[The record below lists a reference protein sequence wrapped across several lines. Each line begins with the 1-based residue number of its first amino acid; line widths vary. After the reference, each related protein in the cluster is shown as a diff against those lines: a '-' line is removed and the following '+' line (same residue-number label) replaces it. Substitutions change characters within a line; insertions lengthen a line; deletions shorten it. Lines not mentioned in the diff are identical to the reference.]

1 MRCFLFGMAILSH
14 RGRSLVVLGG
24 SVVIAAGLYM
34 TGRDVSEWREAN
46 DSLSWKGVE
55 ARITES
61 AAIRVSGG
69 AKSGSGHQIRIR
81 YRYAVAGRTFEG
93 HRINVGNH
101 LDDDVRR
108 DIATLHPVG
117 SAVTV
122 YHHPADPSRSVLET
136 GPVFALPWVFF
147 PGGVLVAVA
156 GFFVFAAV
164 TDRLQVPS
172 GNL

>member
-1 MRCFLFGMAILSH
+1 M
-14 RGRSLVVLGG
+14 VVLGG

-34 TGRDVSEWREAN
+34 IGRDVSEWREAN
-46 DSLSWKGVE
+46 DSLSWKSVE
-55 ARITES
+55 GRITEFT
-61 AAIRVSGG
+61 ATRVTGG
-69 AKSGSGHQIRIR
+69 AKSGGGHRIRIR

-101 LDDDVRR
+101 LDEDVRR

-117 SAVTV
+117 NEVTV
-122 YHHPADPSRSVLET
+122 YHHPAEPSRSVLET

-147 PGGVLVAVA
+147 PGGVLAAAA

-164 TDRLQVPS
+164 TDRLRVP
-172 GNL
+172 GGDA